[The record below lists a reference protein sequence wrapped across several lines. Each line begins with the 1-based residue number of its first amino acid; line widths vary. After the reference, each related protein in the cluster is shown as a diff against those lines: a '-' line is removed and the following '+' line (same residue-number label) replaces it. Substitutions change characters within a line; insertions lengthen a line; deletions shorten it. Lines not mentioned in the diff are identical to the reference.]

1 MTTTITVPLVTWQ
14 GDVETVLPEPSLRRV
29 ALLSLLTIV
38 LGFGGLLGWASLA
51 RLDSAVPATG
61 VIVAAGKRKTV
72 SLLDAGILKSLLVQE
87 GDRVAAGQVLL
98 QLDDVQARSA
108 AQEAAGQYWGGI
120 AHAARLQAEAL
131 DQRDMALPPDLRTA
145 AADPGIAAEVDAETH
160 AFHARWAAYDGAIA
174 IQRRK
179 IEQLRAQVTALQDQI
194 DQVSARIGY
203 FEDELRGV
211 DYLLARGFATKPRAL
226 ELHRNVAELR
236 GQRSDLAGRLADAGQ
251 TIAQSELEII
261 ATGNDRRTEIAK
273 DRADTETALASAAQR
288 LVAARD
294 LLAKRVV
301 TAPEDGIVTDL
312 HFFTAGSSIGAGQP
326 ILDLVPAD
334 QHMLVEGSV
343 APNDIEH
350 VHAGQRVNVRLTS
363 YKAHRVPVVT
373 GHLVYVA
380 ADRQN
385 DAHNDPMFLVRAELD
400 PGALSGLKD
409 VTLYPGMPADI
420 LIIGGERSVLDFLIS
435 PIRDSIR
442 HAMNEE

>member
-1 MTTTITVPLVTWQ
+1 MTNIVTIPGVGWQ
-14 GDVETVLPEPSLRRV
+14 EHVEAALPEPSLHRI
-29 ALLSLLTIV
+29 ALLALLTIV
-38 LGFGGLLGWASLA
+38 LGFGGLLGWASFA
-51 RLDSAVPATG
+51 RLDSAVPASG
-61 VIVAAGKRKTV
+61 YIVAAGKRKTV
-72 SLLDAGILKSLLVQE
+72 SLLDPGILKTLLVQE
-87 GDRVAAGQVLL
+87 GDHVTAGQVLL

-131 DQRDMALPPDLRTA
+131 DQRDMTLPPGLREA
-145 AADPGIAAEVDAETH
+145 AGDPGVAGQIDAETH
-160 AFHARWAAYDGAIA
+160 AFHARWAAYDGSIA

-179 IEQLRAQVTALQDQI
+179 IEELRTQVTALQDQI
-194 DQVSARIGY
+194 TQMTARIGY

-236 GQRSDLAGRLADAGQ
+236 GMRSDLTGRLAEAEQ

-273 DRADTETALASAAQR
+273 DRADTETTLAGAAQR

-334 QHMLVEGSV
+334 QHLLVEGSV
-343 APNDIEH
+343 SPNDIEH
-350 VHAGQRVNVRLTS
+350 VRAGQRVNVRLTA

-380 ADRQN
+380 ADRQT
-385 DAHNDPMFLVRAELD
+385 DAHNDPVFLVRAELD
-400 PGALSGLKD
+400 PGALAGLKD
-409 VTLYPGMPADI
+409 VALYPGMPADV

-435 PIRDSIR
+435 PIRDNIR